1 MRIYITLAVLMM
13 LTSFLATPT
22 LEAQNSP
29 PDYMVKSVRAT
40 EAMFESSDDASIRS
54 FIKEEMKVDEGID
67 EQCLFDHL
75 KKLRSEVRDRMN
87 NITLESTAEGLIFT
101 FSGSESSVKIRM
113 QTTPEGIAE
122 LKKISEEKLE
132 HYEIRKE
139 SITDLFLNAEQR
151 GMAGVVH
158 IVKDGE
164 LLISK
169 GFGYA
174 NESLG
179 ILNTTN
185 TIFGIGSRPIDF
197 TKAAIFHLEQKGM
210 LRSDETIGV
219 YFDDVPA
226 DKQFMTIQHLM
237 TGRSGLPDFFH
248 TENDRDPDLQ
258 WVDRK
263 TAEERILNLPLLFEP
278 GTDRKHSHTAFG
290 LLAILVEKIS
300 GMSYEEYLQRYFF
313 ESATMNSTGNY
324 GELRS
329 RSLEDFAVGSGPQF
343 VGLPNIPPNWGPTS
357 WLVKGSGGMYSSLP
371 DLLNFYKLVRA
382 DEVFEEK
389 YSQQFKK
396 SSVTLDG
403 SDRGFELFNI
413 YESEGDQLYLFLN
426 SHVDRMEMMKLF
438 RSLEV
443 LMIKE

>member
-132 HYEIRKE
+132 HYEISKE

-185 TIFGIGSRPIDF
+185 TIFGIG
-197 TKAAIFHLEQKGM
+197 
-210 LRSDETIGV
+210 
-219 YFDDVPA
+219 
-226 DKQFMTIQHLM
+226 
-237 TGRSGLPDFFH
+237 
-248 TENDRDPDLQ
+248 
-258 WVDRK
+258 
-263 TAEERILNLPLLFEP
+263 
-278 GTDRKHSHTAFG
+278 
-290 LLAILVEKIS
+290 
-300 GMSYEEYLQRYFF
+300 
-313 ESATMNSTGNY
+313 
-324 GELRS
+324 
-329 RSLEDFAVGSGPQF
+329 
-343 VGLPNIPPNWGPTS
+343 
-357 WLVKGSGGMYSSLP
+357 
-371 DLLNFYKLVRA
+371 
-382 DEVFEEK
+382 
-389 YSQQFKK
+389 
-396 SSVTLDG
+396 
-403 SDRGFELFNI
+403 
-413 YESEGDQLYLFLN
+413 
-426 SHVDRMEMMKLF
+426 
-438 RSLEV
+438 
-443 LMIKE
+443 